1 MNQVTQYILG
11 IYQINMIIRDTVSY
25 VAPRKEQSFSKEIYE
40 HRGRSLELLTAEGS
54 PFAHFVSINKE
65 KADKLV
71 ENINEFKKEMYSPE
85 SRVFR
90 VVGEGIE
97 VDDKMHH
104 RVYEM
109 AIGIYQTLLDVLGGY
124 IKYAKDNDQLEL
136 RIEELVAADEYFFR
150 SLSYFALIN
159 DIFKLFKEFSDAM
172 QQHKGE
178 PNPIAKFINE
188 DINKMVQLIDVYKR
202 QGMNGAYTI
211 VDGQIRDEHFLDFPI
226 EKMLY
231 DLNALFPILGT
242 MLISQKYPLLIS
254 TPPIGKFIQFFYNVY
269 YFLQGRY
276 AEEMCIRDSLR
287 GIREAWWRCF

>member
-188 DINKMVQLIDVYKR
+188 DINKMVQLIAFMNKHNRVTNLTYKKMTDLTNAFIEHMGGQR
-202 QGMNGAYTI
+202 QLPEGKNFPELFNELNEFALKTLQDAETNWRTI
-211 VDGQIRDEHFLDFPI
+211 FLPVA
-226 EKMLY
+226 K
-231 DLNALFPILGT
+231 AH
-242 MLISQKYPLLIS
+242 Q
-254 TPPIGKFIQFFYNVY
+254 
-269 YFLQGRY
+269 
-276 AEEMCIRDSLR
+276 EEMKKNERKNPEDLS
-287 GIREAWWRCF
+287 

>member
-188 DINKMVQLIDVYKR
+188 DINKMVQLIAFMNKHNRVTNLTYKKMTDLTNAFIEHMGGQR
-202 QGMNGAYTI
+202 QLPEGKNFPELFTELNEFALKTLQDAETNWRTI
-211 VDGQIRDEHFLDFPI
+211 FLPVA
-226 EKMLY
+226 K
-231 DLNALFPILGT
+231 AH
-242 MLISQKYPLLIS
+242 Q
-254 TPPIGKFIQFFYNVY
+254 
-269 YFLQGRY
+269 
-276 AEEMCIRDSLR
+276 EEMKKNERKNKEELS
-287 GIREAWWRCF
+287 